1 MLFPALN
8 PITLEELEV
17 SGTKTSPFKYSVKL
31 SKSVISLF
39 FILLY
44 NTALSQNI
52 DKNDF
57 QLNVNFFEKDNNI
70 PKYAIELNDCFI
82 VAGQAFNKDND
93 LIYNSA
99 IIKLSKDGKL
109 IKKVFLGS
117 EDISNRKS
125 MKSVFLIKNRIVQ
138 FGTFRKKNRS
148 HLWLREIDSDLNVI
162 KEKEFNEFTVAD
174 DNDPIVL
181 YENKKGIYVITKTD
195 DSESIKNG
203 INLLQL
209 SNNFE
214 IIKSQ
219 YIPLIESH
227 LNVRHVAA
235 TLHKNSIFLTA
246 FVCVEKNNNICNS
259 EKTVLFDLN
268 LFGGG

>member
-1 MLFPALN
+1 MKNNRAKILYF
-8 PITLEELEV
+8 I
-17 SGTKTSPFKYSVKL
+17 
-31 SKSVISLF
+31 ISLF

-125 MKSVFLIKNRIVQ
+125 MKSVFLINNRIVQ

-162 KEKEFNEFTVAD
+162 KEFSKEEF
-174 DNDPIVL
+174 
-181 YENKKGIYVITKTD
+181 ENLKNTDVEYYNYYTKGLSFFKGLSDKVKKIYSEKELWYIYVFDQKLKD
-195 DSESIKNG
+195 KLALIK
-203 INLLQL
+203 
-209 SNNFE
+209 
-214 IIKSQ
+214 
-219 YIPLIESH
+219 
-227 LNVRHVAA
+227 
-235 TLHKNSIFLTA
+235 
-246 FVCVEKNNNICNS
+246 
-259 EKTVLFDLN
+259 
-268 LFGGG
+268 